1 MNELT
6 VNHRKQLATLSAGKG
21 RKATGLF
28 LVEGIRAVA
37 EMNLAMPGAMRE
49 IVATA
54 AWWGEHPDFPVA
66 SGVDQYVAK
75 KADIDRISTLSTPQP
90 IIAAFAIPETPVP
103 SVSELSS
110 QLTVALDSVQDPGN
124 LGTIIRLCDWWGV
137 RHLFCSTGTV
147 DCYSPKVVQS
157 SMGALGRVAVHRV
170 SLPELITELIGCDV
184 PVCGTFMQGDDI
196 LHSPL
201 PASGAM
207 LVLGNEGNGISPEIE
222 RLVSRRLTIPSFAP
236 ADHVESLNVAT
247 ACAVCLAMFRRNSS
261 N

>member
-6 VNHRKQLATLSAGKG
+6 VNHRKLLATLSAGKG

-37 EMNLAMPGAMRE
+37 EMSSAMPGAMRE
-49 IVATA
+49 IIATA
-54 AWWGEHPDFPVA
+54 AWWDEHTGFPA
-66 SGVDQYVAK
+66 AAGVVRYVAK

-90 IIAAFAIPETPVP
+90 VIAAFAIPETPVP
-103 SVSELSS
+103 PVGEIAS

-137 RHLFCSTGTV
+137 RHLFCSSGTV

-157 SMGALGRVAVHRV
+157 SMGALGRVSVHRV
-170 SLPELITELIGCDV
+170 SLPELIKELSGCGV

-201 PASGAM
+201 PAPGAM
-207 LVLGNEGNGISPEIE
+207 LLLGNEGNGISSEIE
-222 RLVSRRLTIPSFAP
+222 RLVTRRLTIPSFAP

-247 ACAVCLAMFRRNSS
+247 ACAVCLAMFRRNYS